1 MKRTYNKPTLK
12 SVNLW
17 SAEQLMTGSD
27 NKTFGLNSGEGN
39 YASGSKD
46 ALSNE
51 EGAHDIW
58 GNEGNGI
65 W

>member
-1 MKRTYNKPTLK
+1 MNMKRTYNKPTLK

-27 NKTFGLNSGEGN
+27 GKLVIGEEGN
-39 YASGSKD
+39 TVISKD
-46 ALSNE
+46 ALSNQ

-58 GNEGNGI
+58 GNENNGI

>member
-17 SAEQLMTGSD
+17 SAEQLMTGSKAI
-27 NKTFGLNSGEGN
+27 NIIEEGN
-39 YASGSKD
+39 TATGED

>member
-1 MKRTYNKPTLK
+1 MKRTYNKPELK
-12 SVNLW
+12 SVKLMI
-17 SAEQLMTGSD
+17 AESLLTGSEPKLVVD
-27 NKTFGLNSGEGN
+27 ESVEIGSGN
-39 YASGSKD
+39 V
-46 ALSNE
+46 LSNQ

>member
-1 MKRTYNKPTLK
+1 MNMKRTYNKPTLK

-27 NKTFGLNSGEGN
+27 EKLVIGEEGN
-39 YASGSKD
+39 TVTGKD
-46 ALSNE
+46 ALSNQ

-58 GNEGNGI
+58 GNDNNGI

>member
-17 SAEQLMTGSD
+17 SAEQLMA
-27 NKTFGLNSGEGN
+27 NSFVIKGGEGN
-39 YASGSKD
+39 YAGGEE

>member
-17 SAEQLMTGSD
+17 SAEQLMTGS
-27 NKTFGLNSGEGN
+27 KEFGINSGEGN
-39 YASGSKD
+39 YAGGSAD

>member
-1 MKRTYNKPTLK
+1 MNMKRTYNKPTLK

-27 NKTFGLNSGEGN
+27 EKLVIGEEGN
-39 YASGSKD
+39 TVTGKD
-46 ALSNE
+46 ALSNQ

-58 GNEGNGI
+58 GNGNNGI

>member
-17 SAEQLMTGSD
+17 AAEQLMTGS
-27 NKTFGLNSGEGN
+27 KEFGINGGEGN
-39 YASGSKD
+39 YVEGKD

-51 EGAHDIW
+51 EGKHDIW
-58 GNEGNGI
+58 GNSSNGI

>member
-1 MKRTYNKPTLK
+1 MNMKRTYNKPTLK

-27 NKTFGLNSGEGN
+27 EKLVIGEKGN
-39 YASGSKD
+39 TVTGED
-46 ALSNE
+46 ALSNQ

-58 GNEGNGI
+58 GNGNNGI